1 MYLAVPQFEYG
12 KLVGYEVKQKVSRPM
27 RPKGNFDIL
36 FGVYTEFPMA
46 VLIDGAWT
54 VVEDPNK
61 KSRIVEKPDPKQL
74 LSKIDEAKNFDDLKL
89 ILKSILEHIIR

>member
-1 MYLAVPQFEYG
+1 MIEYG
-12 KLVGYEVKQKVSRPM
+12 KIVRYEVKQQVSRPM

-36 FGVYTEFPMA
+36 FGPSTEFPIA
-46 VLIDGAWT
+46 VCIDGVWS

-61 KSRIVEKPDPKQL
+61 KSRIIERPDLRDL
-74 LSKIDEAKNFDDLKL
+74 LPKIDEAQNLDDLKL